1 MTKKDFCWLLVIV
14 VCVSLTVW
22 FYLMNKNIAKERAEI
37 DAFVERMEKFNEK
50 LKSITQDDIAKYKA
64 EVKNEAD
71 NVTDKKD

>member
-64 EVKNEAD
+64 GVKNEAD